1 MLVSEFDFELPED
14 RIALRPVSPR
24 HDARQLIVKGQAFQD
39 KIVIEMTEHLNE
51 GDLIVFNDTKVI
63 PSYLFAR
70 RGDMETECNLHKRL
84 SPIEWLA
91 FIKKSKRLKV
101 GDVLS
106 FGEYFH
112 QHDSHP
118 LPNPPP
124 SRGREVVMV
133 SLTATIT
140 EKHDGGEVLLKFDCR
155 AGELEG
161 ILVTIGMMPLP
172 PYIASKRAV
181 DAKDN
186 DDYQTMFAK
195 KDGAVAAPTASLHFT
210 DELMEK
216 ISQKKIQA
224 ARLTLHVGAG
234 TFLPMKVDDTKDH
247 KMHAEWG
254 EVSSEVADLI
264 NQTHKN
270 GHRVIA
276 VGTTVLRLLES
287 ATDEQ
292 GVTHQ
297 FLGDT
302 DIFITPGYQ
311 FRCVDV
317 LMTNF
322 HLPKSTLFMLVSAFA
337 GFDNMKSAYRYAIE
351 NSYRFYSYGDSSLLF
366 RE

>member
-14 RIALRPVSPR
+14 RIALRPVSPS
-24 HDARQLIVKGQAFQD
+24 HSARQLIVKGKSLQD
-39 KIVIEMTEHLNE
+39 KIVFDMTEFLNE

-63 PSYLFAR
+63 PSYLFAK
-70 RGDMETECNLHKRL
+70 RGDMNTECNLHKRI

-91 FIKKSKRLKV
+91 FIKKSKRLNV
-101 GDVLS
+101 GDILT
-106 FGEYFH
+106 FGE
-112 QHDSHP
+112 
-118 LPNPPP
+118 
-124 SRGREVVMV
+124 GK
-133 SLTATIT
+133 LTATIT
-140 EKHDGGEVLLKFDCR
+140 EKHDGGEVMLKFDCK
-155 AGELEG
+155 AGELES
-161 ILVTIGMMPLP
+161 ILVEIGLMPLP

-181 DAKDN
+181 DEKDN

-210 DELMEK
+210 DELIEK
-216 ISQKKIQA
+216 IKNKGIKTAQ
-224 ARLTLHVGAG
+224 LTLHVGAG

-254 EVSSEVADLI
+254 EVSSDVTKLI
-264 NQTHKN
+264 NDTHKN
-270 GHRVIA
+270 GKKVIA

-287 ATDEQ
+287 ATDEK
-292 GVTHQ
+292 GITHE
-297 FLGDT
+297 FSGDT
-302 DIFITPGYQ
+302 DIFITPGYK

-337 GFDNMKSAYRYAIE
+337 GFDNMKSAYHHAIK
-351 NSYRFYSYGDSSLLF
+351 NNYRFYSYGDSSLLF